1 MTKNNM
7 KSWVGTWL
15 TPSLIIGGI
24 VAGAFYVGDFKKDS
38 DTRMFESA
46 SQKEK
51 TRSHIDSDYNEVRN
65 YKLMEEQKEMKIE
78 LDTAYAWVNARFKED
93 IAKRHLDSLNKAK
106 AILSRQR
113 RDSIFEVQANTI
125 SEMER
130 EQRIT
135 SNAIQL
141 ILQKL
146 EEVEKAENT
155 ILKKLEGDNNE

>member
-38 DTRMFESA
+38 DTRMFETA

-51 TRSHIDSDYNEVRN
+51 TRAHIDSDYNEVRN
-65 YKLMEEQKEMKIE
+65 YQLMEEQKEMKLE

-93 IAKRHLDSLNKAK
+93 IAKRHLDSLNKVK
-106 AILSRQR
+106 AISSRQR
-113 RDSIFEVQANTI
+113 RDSIFEAQATII

-146 EEVEKAENT
+146 EEVEVKEQE
-155 ILKKLEGDNNE
+155 ILETLEGPNNE

>member
-1 MTKNNM
+1 M
-7 KSWVGTWL
+7 KAWVGTWL

-51 TRSHIDSDYNEVRN
+51 TRAHIDSDYNEVRN
-65 YKLMEEQKEMKIE
+65 YQLMEEQKEMKLQ

-93 IAKRHLDSLNKAK
+93 IAKRHLDSLNKVK
-106 AILSRQR
+106 AIESRAK
-113 RDSIFEVQANTI
+113 RDSIVQSQATTI
-125 SEMER
+125 AEMER

-146 EEVEKAENT
+146 EDVEVKEQE
-155 ILKKLEGDNNE
+155 ILKTLEEGSNE

>member
-1 MTKNNM
+1 M
-7 KSWVGTWL
+7 KAWVGTWL

-38 DTRMFESA
+38 DTRMFETA

-51 TRSHIDSDYNEVRN
+51 TRAHIDSDYNEVRN
-65 YKLMEEQKEMKIE
+65 YQLMEEQKKMKLE

-93 IAKRHLDSLNKAK
+93 IAKRHLDSLNKVK
-106 AILSRQR
+106 AIESRAK
-113 RDSIFEVQANTI
+113 RDSIVQTQATTI
-125 SEMER
+125 AEMER

-146 EEVEKAENT
+146 EGVEVKEQE
-155 ILKKLEGDNNE
+155 ILQTLKGSNNE

>member
-1 MTKNNM
+1 MSNNNM
-7 KSWVGTWL
+7 KAWVGTWL

-46 SQKEK
+46 AQKEK
-51 TRSHIDSDYNEVRN
+51 TRAHIDSDYNEVRN
-65 YKLMEEQKEMKIE
+65 YQLMEEQKEMKLQ

-93 IAKRHLDSLNKAK
+93 IAKRHLDSLNKVK
-106 AILSRQR
+106 AIESRAR
-113 RDSIFEVQANTI
+113 RDSIVQSQASTI
-125 SEMER
+125 AEMER

-146 EEVEKAENT
+146 EDVEVKEQE
-155 ILKKLEGDNNE
+155 ILETLEGSNNE

>member
-1 MTKNNM
+1 MNNNNNM

-46 SQKEK
+46 AQKEK

-65 YKLMEEQKEMKIE
+65 YQLMEEQKEMKIE

-93 IAKRHLDSLNKAK
+93 IVKRHLDSLNKAK
-106 AILSRQR
+106 AIASRER

-146 EEVEKAENT
+146 EEVKKEEEA
-155 ILKKLEGDNNE
+155 ILNKLENN

>member
-1 MTKNNM
+1 MTENNM

-65 YKLMEEQKEMKIE
+65 YQLMEEQKEMKIE

-106 AILSRQR
+106 AIKSRQR
-113 RDSIFEVQANTI
+113 RDSIFEAQATTI

-146 EEVEKAENT
+146 EEVQKEEEA
-155 ILKKLEGDNNE
+155 ILKKLEDN

>member
-1 MTKNNM
+1 MSNSNM
-7 KSWVGTWL
+7 KAWVGTWL

-38 DTRMFESA
+38 DTRMFETA

-51 TRSHIDSDYNEVRN
+51 TRAHIDSDYNEVRN
-65 YKLMEEQKEMKIE
+65 YQLMEEQKKMKLE

-93 IAKRHLDSLNKAK
+93 IAKRHLDSLNKVK
-106 AILSRQR
+106 AIESRAK
-113 RDSIFEVQANTI
+113 RDSIVQTQATTI
-125 SEMER
+125 AEMER

-146 EEVEKAENT
+146 EGVEVKEQE
-155 ILKKLEGDNNE
+155 ILQTLKGSNNE

>member
-1 MTKNNM
+1 M

-65 YKLMEEQKEMKIE
+65 YQLMEEQKEMKIE

-93 IAKRHLDSLNKAK
+93 IEKRHLDSLNKAK
-106 AILSRQR
+106 AIASRER
-113 RDSIFEVQANTI
+113 RDSIFEAQANTI

-146 EEVEKAENT
+146 EEVKKEEEA
-155 ILKKLEGDNNE
+155 ILNKLENN

>member
-1 MTKNNM
+1 M
-7 KSWVGTWL
+7 KAWLGTWL

-38 DTRMFESA
+38 DTRMFESSA
-46 SQKEK
+46 QKEK

-65 YKLMEEQKEMKIE
+65 YQLMEEQKEMKIE

-113 RDSIFEVQANTI
+113 RDSIVQAQAKTL

-130 EQRIT
+130 EQRTT

-146 EEVEKAENT
+146 EEVKKEEEA
-155 ILKKLEGDNNE
+155 ILLKLENN

>member
-15 TPSLIIGGI
+15 TPSLVIGGI

-65 YKLMEEQKEMKIE
+65 YQLMEEQKQMKVQ

-93 IAKRHLDSLNKAK
+93 IAKRNLDSVNKSK
-106 AILSRQR
+106 AILSRQK
-113 RDSIFEVQANTI
+113 RDSIFESQANTI

-141 ILQKL
+141 ILQKI
-146 EEVEKAENT
+146 EEVKKEEEA
-155 ILKKLEGDNNE
+155 ILDKLKESGNE